1 MKKLLLFLSFLI
13 FIPVNAY
20 TQFIYGTIEI
30 EGGITRY
37 YDVYLPQNFHENM
50 PVILTLHSY
59 GDSKEMIKNYTMIHE
74 LGDIAGFITA
84 YPAAKDSKWNTG
96 NVASATE
103 DDVEFITALISR
115 LKTDYD
121 IDLNRVYCCG
131 FGQGGAMSYK
141 LAGELSHRITAVASV
156 EGLMCQAML
165 PTFNPIRSVPILH
178 IHGTEDSNE
187 PWDGTESGLFLL
199 SVEEIMDIWIDNNSC
214 SPSTTTVSLPDTDTG
229 DGCTVEKIS
238 YNNND
243 NDTTVILYKING
255 GGHNWPGSSL
265 DYSWEGNETGDFN
278 ANKEIWNFFK
288 QYDLVT
294 EIDDSE
300 KEGIMPVFNLSQ
312 NYPNPFN
319 PATTIK
325 YSIPKQSFVSLKVYD
340 ILGREVAT
348 LVNEA
353 KPAGNYVVEFNTQ
366 QTTNYKQLSS
376 GVYIYRIRAGSF
388 NQVRKMLLV
397 K

>member
-1 MKKLLLFLSFLI
+1 
-13 FIPVNAY
+13 
-20 TQFIYGTIEI
+20 
-30 EGGITRY
+30 
-37 YDVYLPQNFHENM
+37 M

-74 LGDIAGFITA
+74 LGDISGFITA
-84 YPAAKDSKWNTG
+84 YPAANESRWNTG

-103 DDVEFITALISR
+103 DDVEFINALISK
-115 LKTDYD
+115 LKADYD

-131 FGQGGAMSYK
+131 FGQGGAMCYK
-141 LAGELSHRITAVASV
+141 LAGELSRRITAVASV
-156 EGLMCQAML
+156 DGLMCQAML
-165 PTFNPIRSVPILH
+165 PTCQPIRSVPILH
-178 IHGTEDSNE
+178 IHGTQDTSE
-187 PWDGTESGLFLL
+187 PWDGTESDLFLL

-214 SPSTTTVSLPDTDTG
+214 SASNTTVSLPDKDTD

-243 NDTTVILYKING
+243 NDTTVVLYKING
-255 GGHNWPGSSL
+255 GGHNWPGSSI
-265 DYSWEGNETGDFN
+265 DYGWEGNETRDIN

-300 KEGIMPVFNLSQ
+300 KDGIITIFNLSQ

-319 PATTIK
+319 PSTTIK
-325 YSIPKQSFVSLKVYD
+325 YSIPKQSYVGLKIYD
-340 ILGREVAT
+340 LLGEEIET
-348 LVNEA
+348 LINEE
-353 KPAGNYVVEFNTQ
+353 KPAGNYQVEFKAAN
-366 QTTNYKQLSS
+366 LPS
-376 GVYIYRIRAGSF
+376 GVYFYRIRAGSF
-388 NQVRKMLLV
+388 NQVRKMLLI